1 MSYAMASLLR
11 ILRQSAKGKNP
22 TNHKCNQQSRGKK
35 VFGYASRPPIM
46 SEHRFYWGLRY
57 HLANVGVFCFFFC
70 FVLSVDTHISFSHPP
85 WQAASCVRVSILSV
99 KHFSSINH
107 LITHSSISKM
117 RMTQWITLE
126 STTVVE
132 LARAE
137 GVPATGLATVAYN
150 KNIIVPLRHFTVSPP
165 PHPSPLSLFAG
176 ASLGASVMRWGC
188 TLCRSL

>member
-1 MSYAMASLLR
+1 MHIIIFNKEVLKADVLCYGFTAKDFEAER
-11 ILRQSAKGKNP
+11 KGKKN
-22 TNHKCNQQSRGKK
+22 TNRKCNQQSRGKK

-57 HLANVGVFCFFFC
+57 HLANVGVFFFFC

-85 WQAASCVRVSILSV
+85 WQAASCVHVSILSV

-117 RMTQWITLE
+117 KMTQWITLE

-132 LARAE
+132 LASAE
-137 GVPATGLATVAYN
+137 GVPAITFL
-150 KNIIVPLRHFTVSPP
+150 
-165 PHPSPLSLFAG
+165 
-176 ASLGASVMRWGC
+176 
-188 TLCRSL
+188 